1 MIHGPRLE
9 SIGEMLFDFE
19 GTLVDFQWK
28 LSEAI
33 EETLEMLWN
42 MGFTKDMIHSRKY
55 STLMTEALQSAADIG
70 LSPDRVREK
79 IYCVYERYDADAL
92 TRWALRSGVRD
103 FLNSIKM
110 EGIRTGIVS
119 NVGGKSIA
127 KALLTFNLED
137 CFDIVISRNDVMNL
151 KPDPE
156 GLNVAIEK
164 LMIGKDRVMLV
175 GDSLDDINA
184 ARNAGIRVMIITDG
198 ENVKEDIL
206 AARPDHV
213 IQSYEELLKSDCNSK
228 SA

>member
-28 LSEAI
+28 LFEAI

-213 IQSYEELLKSDCNSK
+213 IQSYEELLKSDCSTK
-228 SA
+228 DA